1 MQPRPLQNAYSE
13 NLFWEFQCIRVT
25 KGRLVEYEPQDRVIR
40 SDIPMEKGAR
50 TTLEAPD
57 LLYKEREGFSL

>member
-1 MQPRPLQNAYSE
+1 MEPRFLKKAHSE

-40 SDIPMEKGAR
+40 LDISMEKGAR
-50 TTLEAPD
+50 ATLEAPD
-57 LLYKEREGFSL
+57 VLYEERGGFSF